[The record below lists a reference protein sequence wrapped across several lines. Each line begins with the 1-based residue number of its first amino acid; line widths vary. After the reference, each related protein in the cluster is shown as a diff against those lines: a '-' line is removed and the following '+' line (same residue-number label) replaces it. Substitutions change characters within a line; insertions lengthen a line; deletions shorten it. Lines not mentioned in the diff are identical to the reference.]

1 MRRACIKDG
10 LQDWLMSVKFNH
22 IKSFKVINES
32 ITTKYAFK
40 VRKMVTREESPY
52 MYQGCILRLWLGLG
66 NFNHIKSI

>member
-40 VRKMVTREESPY
+40 VRKIITGEGEICKPRGKFMHVPR
-52 MYQGCILRLWLGLG
+52 MDFKIR
-66 NFNHIKSI
+66 N